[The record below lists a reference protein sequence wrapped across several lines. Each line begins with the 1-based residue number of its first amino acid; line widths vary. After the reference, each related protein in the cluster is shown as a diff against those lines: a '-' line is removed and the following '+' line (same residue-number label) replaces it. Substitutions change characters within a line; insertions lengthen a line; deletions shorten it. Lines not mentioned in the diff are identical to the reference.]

1 MVLAREKLV
10 ADSRYQFVRRL
21 IQSPA
26 DSIGRGSTLLQDSI
40 RRNHF
45 RRYELATDAEMLKGA
60 LRLSSPKFVDRHF
73 NRAQTVVLH
82 AMGIHRPPCIA
93 LRGPADDVGR
103 RLRRTTFLT
112 V

>member
-10 ADSRYQFVRRL
+10 ADPRDQFVRRL

-26 DSIGRGSTLLQDSI
+26 GSIGSGSTLLQDGI
-40 RRNHF
+40 RGNHF
-45 RRYELATDAEMLKGA
+45 RRYELATDAEMLKGT
-60 LRLSSPKFVDRHF
+60 LRLRSPKLLGRHF
-73 NRAQTVVLH
+73 NRTQTVVLD

-103 RLRRTTFLT
+103 RLRRTTFL
-112 V
+112 